1 MKYLPRRKSK
11 KISYKLKI
19 NINITL
25 FEIILIIQFFQCII
39 LFLIFTDT
47 INTQK
52 FFIILHIRFKPYNYF
67 AIISIKDSSFQIS
80 SRSLQPRWITFFPLL
95 DFSILNH
102 LHPKDRNHTGGNG
115 NLFVLAIETRDISIR
130 LVEWQAVKARRW
142 EGVGS
147 QDPWKNNAATYEGP
161 APPTFRLC
169 VSSSR

>member
-25 FEIILIIQFFQCII
+25 WDNLNNSIFSII
-39 LFLIFTDT
+39 LFLIFIDT
-47 INTQK
+47 INIQK
-52 FFIILHIRFKPYNYF
+52 FFIIVIVHIRFKPYNYF

-80 SRSLQPRWITFFPLL
+80 SRSLQPRRITFFPLL

>member
-25 FEIILIIQFFQCII
+25 WDNLNNSIFSII
-39 LFLIFTDT
+39 LFLIFIDT

-52 FFIILHIRFKPYNYF
+52 FFIIVHIRFKPYNYF

-80 SRSLQPRWITFFPLL
+80 SRSLQPRRITFFPLL
-95 DFSILNH
+95 DFSILN
-102 LHPKDRNHTGGNG
+102 PKDRNHTGGNG